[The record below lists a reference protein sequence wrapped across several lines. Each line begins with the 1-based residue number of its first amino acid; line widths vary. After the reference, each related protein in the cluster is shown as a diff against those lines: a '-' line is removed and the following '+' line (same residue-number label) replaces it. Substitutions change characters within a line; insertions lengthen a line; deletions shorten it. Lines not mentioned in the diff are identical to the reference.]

1 MGFRIRDTGL
11 LLGKTGRV
19 LRIYDMVLSELER
32 CRTECNFTPIEQEF
46 FEIRSRGKTL
56 EECAEDMNIS
66 LSTAKRIHR
75 KVKIKIARA

>member
-1 MGFRIRDTGL
+1 MIC
-11 LLGKTGRV
+11 
-19 LRIYDMVLSELER
+19 DMVKSEIDTCIDR
-32 CRTECNFTPIEQEF
+32 CNFTPAELELF
-46 FEIRSRGKTL
+46 KLRSTGKTL